1 MGAAGMT
8 KAQKAWGT
16 WAKYPYTEDELNAA
30 KGAHAVARRQ
40 VDGPAAWHE
49 LDDQIKDGFLAM
61 AQEAIRGY
69 ESSDNGTRAYW
80 TKLAMDTRKM
90 LDEVIEQRDL
100 LQNEVR
106 GRQDRENGTVG
117 TKAERDMLSAW
128 RTMLYDVDVLEKR
141 IKQSFPSEAIPQR
154 RAVWSAMLIID
165 RLRERVAELEK
176 RLATE
181 RKRHESSERNT
192 ERQRTREV
200 REELRRLSVELTL
213 RDCPVPVG
221 TKVVDHALAAIDGA
235 IPRPV
240 TTDREH
246 LGRAAWDA
254 WEQFSQD
261 FDKPRRKTT
270 PWEDLGEFEREG
282 YRRIGERIA
291 KELSGV
297 RHE

>member
-1 MGAAGMT
+1 MGATGMKT
-8 KAQKAWGT
+8 WGT
-16 WAKYPYTEDELNAA
+16 WARYPYTEDELNAA
-30 KGAHAVARRQ
+30 KGAHEVARQQ

-61 AQEAIRGY
+61 AQEAIKGY
-69 ESSDNGTRAYW
+69 ESSDNGTREYW
-80 TKLAMDTRKM
+80 TKLALDTGR
-90 LDEVIEQRDL
+90 QRDTL
-100 LQNEVR
+100 LEELLVLR
-106 GRQDRENGTVG
+106 EERDARQRRMAATES
-117 TKAERDMLSAW
+117 KEERDMLSAW
-128 RTMLYDVDVLEKR
+128 RTMLYDVATLETR
-141 IKQSFPSEAIPQR
+141 LKQSFPSEAIPQR

-165 RLRERVAELEK
+165 RLRERIAELEK
-176 RLATE
+176 RIATE
-181 RKRHESSERNT
+181 RKRHASSERNT

-235 IPRPV
+235 TPRPV
-240 TTDREH
+240 TIDREQ

-254 WEQFSQD
+254 WEQFLQD
-261 FDKPRRKTT
+261 FDKPRRKPT
-270 PWEDLGEFEREG
+270 PWEDLGEYEREG